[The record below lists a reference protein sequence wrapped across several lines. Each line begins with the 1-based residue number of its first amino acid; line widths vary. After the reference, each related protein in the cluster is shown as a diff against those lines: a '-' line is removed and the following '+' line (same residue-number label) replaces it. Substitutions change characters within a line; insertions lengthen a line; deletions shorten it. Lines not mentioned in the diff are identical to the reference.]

1 MQFQKRKK
9 KKTNI
14 RNRGDFYSVRV
25 TVSKLYRG
33 LIVRWIS
40 RFLHIQFTD
49 LASTDRDPRQRGS
62 SIDSKLIIVHRVFDS
77 TNTRVA
83 VPLTGPA
90 ISGDR
95 YNAVRIVD
103 RHVEMQLIIYWGDK
117 LGATECDLITER
129 PPSFR
134 FFFLSLSLSSF
145 LLSPLFYAWCVVTR
159 P

>member
-1 MQFQKRKK
+1 MQLQEKK
-9 KKTNI
+9 KKRIFEIETI
-14 RNRGDFYSVRV
+14 FYSVRV
-25 TVSKLYRG
+25 TVSSFIVLLLYAG
-33 LIVRWIS
+33 S

-49 LASTDRDPRQRGS
+49 RASTDRDPRQRGS
-62 SIDSKLIIVHRVFDS
+62 SIDVKLIIVHRVFDS

-134 FFFLSLSLSSF
+134 VFFFPSPLSRF
-145 LLSPLFYAWCVVTR
+145 LLSPLFYA
-159 P
+159 